1 MGRPTVCVVR
11 AEDPVKGVMEALE
24 KIEARRLLSKEDKV
38 LIKPNYITS
47 DHPSTGVTTDGRVV
61 EGLIRFLKALGIDS
75 IIVGEG
81 SGMADTMEA
90 FKVAGLLEISER
102 YGLRLVDL
110 NRDELI
116 RVDVPGA
123 VALKSVKIAKTA
135 LGSTFII
142 SVPKLK
148 VHRMA
153 GVTLSLKN
161 MMGVVS
167 PKGIIHS
174 PLDEKIVDL
183 NMVVKPKLAIVDGI
197 TAGAKSELN
206 SIPVP
211 MGIIIAGEDPVA
223 VDAVG
228 AAIMGFDPLSIGHI
242 RRAHERHL
250 GIGDLRQIEVVGEAI
265 ESVRR
270 DFRSIDS
277 RRRFWV

>member
-1 MGRPTVCVVR
+1 MDRPTVCVVR
-11 AEDPVKGVMEALE
+11 AEDPIKGVMEALE

-110 NRDELI
+110 NRDEFI

-135 LGSTFII
+135 LESTFII

-211 MGIIIAGEDPVA
+211 MGIIIAGEDPVS